1 MTGSTSPG
9 LSELVDV
16 EPGSFAMGSVDF
28 YPDEAP
34 VTEVSVEAFRIE
46 RHPVTNEQF
55 GRFVEDTGYV
65 TVAERPLDPADFPGA
80 DPEVLLPG
88 GLVFAPTPEPVP
100 LNDWTA
106 WWHWRPGARWCEPG
120 GPGTGL
126 AGREHHPVVLVAYE
140 DALAYARW
148 AGRDLP
154 TEAEFEF
161 AARGGS
167 EGTVYAW
174 GNEPRPGGRLMANT
188 WQGRFPYL
196 NAGADG
202 LGRHLAGGVL
212 PGERVRP
219 GRHDRQRLGMDIHV
233 LRRRT

>member
-88 GLVFAPTPEPVP
+88 G
-100 LNDWTA
+100 
-106 WWHWRPGARWCEPG
+106 WC
-120 GPGTGL
+120 
-126 AGREHHPVVLVAYE
+126 
-140 DALAYARW
+140 
-148 AGRDLP
+148 
-154 TEAEFEF
+154 
-161 AARGGS
+161 S
-167 EGTVYAW
+167 
-174 GNEPRPGGRLMANT
+174 PR
-188 WQGRFPYL
+188 
-196 NAGADG
+196 
-202 LGRHLAGGVL
+202 
-212 PGERVRP
+212 
-219 GRHDRQRLGMDIHV
+219 
-233 LRRRT
+233 LRSRCP